1 MESENIWNLG
11 LSGIAL
17 LAVGAFAVAP
27 AKSSNLPPISTE
39 YQIACKQDDSGIMQE
54 LELQTYQTGYMLSCG
69 DGVASI
75 RELPSLQDMVGQSN
89 GLPSAYRNQ

>member
-27 AKSSNLPPISTE
+27 AKSANLPPITTE
-39 YQIACKQDDSGIMQE
+39 YQIACRQDDSGIMQE
-54 LELQTYQTGYMLSCG
+54 LELQTYKTGYMLSCDEG
-69 DGVASI
+69 MASI
-75 RELPSLQDMVGQSN
+75 RSLPSLQDMVGQSDE
-89 GLPSAYRNQ
+89 LPPAYRNQ